1 MLELVAS
8 SLLAVQG
15 RHFEAAARTDSDPAE
30 ESLAVVAQVDTAR
43 ADPGVG
49 ADSHNLGERNVVE
62 AGDNHIRNP
71 VEAASDNLGHQ
82 ILLEGLE
89 NYAVDADADADA
101 DVVAELVVAVAAEQ
115 VRTRHR

>member
-8 SLLAVQG
+8 SLLAVPG
-15 RHFEAAARTDSDPAE
+15 RHSEAAARKDPGPAA

-49 ADSHNLGERNVVE
+49 AHSHNLGERNVVE

-89 NYAVDADADADA
+89 NYAVDAVDADAD
-101 DVVAELVVAVAAEQ
+101 DVAELVVAVAAEQ